1 MRKHLNDSLH
11 KFISVKL
18 KKENERRVKIV
29 YFSGEG
35 GKNLAIKINGEL
47 FKKLVTQYGNSIL
60 RMCYMYLKDYQL
72 AEDVTQETFLQVWN
86 KYETFENKSS
96 EKTWITRIAIN
107 RCKNCMRASWFK
119 RISIQELPEIFE
131 NDSSEMILN
140 KGTIS
145 LKIMKLPQKYREVI
159 LLYYYQELSVKEISA
174 VLNQKETT
182 ILQRLKRAR
191 ECLKPRLQ
199 EVL

>member
-35 GKNLAIKINGEL
+35 GKNLAIKINEEL

-119 RISIQELPEIFE
+119 RVSIEELPEIFE

-191 ECLKPRLQ
+191 ECLKP
-199 EVL
+199 

>member
-119 RISIQELPEIFE
+119 RISIEELPEIFE

-140 KGTIS
+140 KGIIS

>member
-35 GKNLAIKINGEL
+35 GKNLAIKINEEL

-119 RISIQELPEIFE
+119 RISIEELPEIFE

-199 EVL
+199 EVV

>member
-35 GKNLAIKINGEL
+35 GKNLAIKINEEL

-107 RCKNCMRASWFK
+107 LCKNCMRASWFK
-119 RISIQELPEIFE
+119 RISIEELPEIFE

-191 ECLKPRLQ
+191 ECLKP
-199 EVL
+199 

>member
-35 GKNLAIKINGEL
+35 GKNLAIKINEEL

-119 RISIQELPEIFE
+119 RISIEELPEIFE

-145 LKIMKLPQKYREVI
+145 LKIMKLSQKYREVI

-191 ECLKPRLQ
+191 ECLKP
-199 EVL
+199 

>member
-1 MRKHLNDSLH
+1 M
-11 KFISVKL
+11 
-18 KKENERRVKIV
+18 
-29 YFSGEG
+29 
-35 GKNLAIKINGEL
+35 
-47 FKKLVTQYGNSIL
+47 
-60 RMCYMYLKDYQL
+60 
-72 AEDVTQETFLQVWN
+72 QVWN

-119 RISIQELPEIFE
+119 RISIEELPEIFE
-131 NDSSEMILN
+131 SDSSEMILN

-145 LKIMKLPQKYREVI
+145 LEIMKLPQKYREVI

-199 EVL
+199 EML

>member
-1 MRKHLNDSLH
+1 M
-11 KFISVKL
+11 KL

-35 GKNLAIKINGEL
+35 GKNLAIKINEEL
-47 FKKLVTQYGNSIL
+47 FNKLVTQYGNSIL

-96 EKTWITRIAIN
+96 EKMWITRIAIN

-119 RISIQELPEIFE
+119 RISIEELPEIFE

-145 LKIMKLPQKYREVI
+145 LEIMKLPQKYREVI

>member
-1 MRKHLNDSLH
+1 MRKHLNDLLH

-35 GKNLAIKINGEL
+35 GKNLAIKINEEL

-119 RISIQELPEIFE
+119 RISIEELPEIFE

-191 ECLKPRLQ
+191 ECLKPRL
-199 EVL
+199 

>member
-35 GKNLAIKINGEL
+35 GKNLAIKINEEL

-119 RISIQELPEIFE
+119 RISIEELSEIFE

>member
-35 GKNLAIKINGEL
+35 GKNLAIKINEEL

-107 RCKNCMRASWFK
+107 RCKNGMRASWFK
-119 RISIQELPEIFE
+119 RISIEELPEIFE

>member
-35 GKNLAIKINGEL
+35 GKNLAIKINEEL

-119 RISIQELPEIFE
+119 RISIEELPEIFE

-199 EVL
+199 EML

>member
-119 RISIQELPEIFE
+119 RISIEELPEIFE
-131 NDSSEMILN
+131 NDSNEMILN
-140 KGTIS
+140 KGIIS

>member
-35 GKNLAIKINGEL
+35 GKNLAIKINEEL

-119 RISIQELPEIFE
+119 RISIEELPEIFE

-145 LKIMKLPQKYREVI
+145 LEIMKLPQKYREVI

>member
-35 GKNLAIKINGEL
+35 GKNLAIKINEEL

-119 RISIQELPEIFE
+119 RISIEELPEIFE
-131 NDSSEMILN
+131 SDSSEMILN

-145 LKIMKLPQKYREVI
+145 LEIMKLPQKYREVI

>member
-35 GKNLAIKINGEL
+35 GKNLAIKINEEL

-86 KYETFENKSS
+86 KYETFENKFS

-119 RISIQELPEIFE
+119 RISIEELPEIFE

-191 ECLKPRLQ
+191 ECLKPQLQ

>member
-1 MRKHLNDSLH
+1 MRKHLNDLLH

-35 GKNLAIKINGEL
+35 GKNLAIKINEEL

-107 RCKNCMRASWFK
+107 RCKKCMRASWFK
-119 RISIQELPEIFE
+119 RISIEELPEIFE

-191 ECLKPRLQ
+191 ECLKPRL
-199 EVL
+199 

>member
-35 GKNLAIKINGEL
+35 GKNLAIKINEAV
-47 FKKLVTQYGNSIL
+47 FKQLVTQYGNSIL

-72 AEDVTQETFLQVWN
+72 AEDVTQETFLQVWH

-119 RISIQELPEIFE
+119 RISIEELPEIFE

-191 ECLKPRLQ
+191 ECLKP
-199 EVL
+199 

>member
-1 MRKHLNDSLH
+1 MRKHLNDSLR

-35 GKNLAIKINGEL
+35 GKNLAIKINEEL

-119 RISIQELPEIFE
+119 RISIEELPEIFE

>member
-1 MRKHLNDSLH
+1 M
-11 KFISVKL
+11 
-18 KKENERRVKIV
+18 
-29 YFSGEG
+29 
-35 GKNLAIKINGEL
+35 
-47 FKKLVTQYGNSIL
+47 L

-119 RISIQELPEIFE
+119 RISIEELPEIFE
-131 NDSSEMILN
+131 SDSSEMILN

-145 LKIMKLPQKYREVI
+145 LEIMKLPQKYREVI

>member
-35 GKNLAIKINGEL
+35 GKNLAIKINEEL

-119 RISIQELPEIFE
+119 RISIEELPEIFE

-145 LKIMKLPQKYREVI
+145 LKIMKL
-159 LLYYYQELSVKEISA
+159 
-174 VLNQKETT
+174 TCC
-182 ILQRLKRAR
+182 AR
-191 ECLKPRLQ
+191 
-199 EVL
+199 

>member
-35 GKNLAIKINGEL
+35 GKNLAIKINEEL

-107 RCKNCMRASWFK
+107 LCKNCMRASWFK
-119 RISIQELPEIFE
+119 RISIEELPEIFE

>member
-35 GKNLAIKINGEL
+35 GKNLAIKINEEL
-47 FKKLVTQYGNSIL
+47 FKKLVAQYGNSIL

-119 RISIQELPEIFE
+119 RISIEELPEIFE

>member
-35 GKNLAIKINGEL
+35 GKNLAIKINEEL
-47 FKKLVTQYGNSIL
+47 YKKLVTQYGNSIL

-119 RISIQELPEIFE
+119 RISIEELPEIFE

-191 ECLKPRLQ
+191 ECLKP
-199 EVL
+199 

>member
-119 RISIQELPEIFE
+119 RISIEELPEIFE

-191 ECLKPRLQ
+191 ECLKP
-199 EVL
+199 

>member
-18 KKENERRVKIV
+18 KKENERRVKMV

-119 RISIQELPEIFE
+119 RISIEELPEIFE

>member
-35 GKNLAIKINGEL
+35 GKNLAIKINEEL

-119 RISIQELPEIFE
+119 RISIEELPEIFE

-191 ECLKPRLQ
+191 ECLKP
-199 EVL
+199 

>member
-35 GKNLAIKINGEL
+35 GKNLAIKINEEL

-107 RCKNCMRASWFK
+107 LCKNCMRASWFK
-119 RISIQELPEIFE
+119 RISIEELPEIFE
-131 NDSSEMILN
+131 NDSSEMVLN

-191 ECLKPRLQ
+191 ECLKP
-199 EVL
+199 

>member
-35 GKNLAIKINGEL
+35 GKNLAIKINEEL

-119 RISIQELPEIFE
+119 RISIEELPEIFE

-182 ILQRLKRAR
+182 ILERLKRAR

>member
-35 GKNLAIKINGEL
+35 GKNLAIKINEEL

-119 RISIQELPEIFE
+119 RISIEELPEIFE

-140 KGTIS
+140 KGIIS

>member
-1 MRKHLNDSLH
+1 M
-11 KFISVKL
+11 
-18 KKENERRVKIV
+18 
-29 YFSGEG
+29 
-35 GKNLAIKINGEL
+35 AIKINEEL

-119 RISIQELPEIFE
+119 RISIEELPEIFE

-174 VLNQKETT
+174 AKSKRNNNITT
-182 ILQRLKRAR
+182 TK
-191 ECLKPRLQ
+191 KS
-199 EVL
+199 

>member
-119 RISIQELPEIFE
+119 RISIEELPEIFE